1 MPIATL
7 IRSFLLPEL
16 SLTEVR
22 PIPGKRTLEIHVQK
36 QPLTEYCPRCATASS
51 STYDQ
56 RSVRVKDEPFR
67 TFQVRLV
74 VNKRRLWCRPCRKP
88 FTEPVGGITKGRRHT
103 ERYGRT
109 VLRYCERYSD
119 LRQVRRDLRCSAG
132 FIYTTLY
139 RHLELEQRKRRYP
152 WPEVVGI
159 DEHFFRRDRLLR
171 SRQFVSMLVDYTGKR
186 LFEVV
191 SGRSG
196 QELHAALAD
205 IPGRD
210 NVRLVALDM
219 SDPYKRFAK
228 NFFPNARLVADKFHV
243 LRLLH
248 PALARRRAEAFG
260 RGRQAARAR
269 RLLLCSRHRLDFWAK
284 VEIRDFL
291 ADHHELRELYEA
303 KEALHAFYRTRGID
317 RARRAFGHLLDHF
330 QASLLPELRTLRR
343 TLLAWR
349 DEVLAYFDTGL
360 TNGRTEGFNLKAKL
374 VKRRAFGYR
383 SFRNYRLRLLNS
395 CAH

>member
-1 MPIATL
+1 MPIDTL

-22 PIPGKRTLEIHVQK
+22 PIPGKRTLEVHVSK
-36 QPLTEYCPRCATASS
+36 QPLTEYCPRCAAPSNS
-51 STYDQ
+51 AYDH
-56 RSVRVKDEPFR
+56 RAVRVKDEPFR

-74 VNKRRLWCRPCRKP
+74 VRKRRLWCRPCRKP
-88 FTEPVGGITKGRRHT
+88 FTEPVAGMVKGRRHT
-103 ERYGRT
+103 ERYGRAI
-109 VLRYCERYSD
+109 LRHCERYSD
-119 LRQVRRDLRCSAG
+119 LRQVRKDLRCSAG

-152 WPEVVGI
+152 WPQVIGI
-159 DEHFFRRDRLLR
+159 DEHFFRRDRVLR
-171 SRQFVSMLVDYTGKR
+171 TRQFVSMLVDYTGKR

-191 SGRSG
+191 DGRSG
-196 QELHAALAD
+196 QQLHTALAD

-210 NVRLVALDM
+210 KVRLVALDM
-219 SDPYKRFAK
+219 SDSYRSFAK
-228 NFFPNARLVADKFHV
+228 SFFPNARLVADKFHV
-243 LRLLH
+243 LRLLN
-248 PALARRRAEAFG
+248 PALARRRAEAYG
-260 RGRQAARAR
+260 RGRSSARAR

-284 VEIRDFL
+284 IEVRDFL
-291 ADHHELRELYEA
+291 APHPQLRELYEA
-303 KEALHAFYRTRGID
+303 KEALHAFYRTRGPQ
-317 RARRAFGHLLDHF
+317 RAAQALANLLS
-330 QASLLPELRTLRR
+330 QLKTSQLPELRTLRR
-343 TLLAWR
+343 TLHNWR
-349 DEVLAYFDTGL
+349 NELLAYFDTGL